1 MGVFLFCNSAVFGS
15 LYTCIHLYTLQ
26 INFCKYPGHHL
37 LLAFGFLMILLK
49 QRILEILFLNHIHP
63 WPPSHSLPCMR
74 SQAGGL
80 HNLQCYYHIWKHDC
94 GLSDVRVNSN
104 IEVWWYSQWIDNEE
118 TESTTR
124 IQPTLLL
131 SKTRDK
137 KLKLDPMLINI
148 SAHQQSQST
157 AVATYL

>member
-1 MGVFLFCNSAVFGS
+1 MN
-15 LYTCIHLYTLQ
+15 LQ
-26 INFCKYPGHHL
+26 ISICKYPGHHL
-37 LLAFGFLMILLK
+37 LIAFGFLMILLK

-131 SKTRDK
+131 YVNRGIITYDSLPQRSYWWEY
-137 KLKLDPMLINI
+137 LITA
-148 SAHQQSQST
+148 SAYYILH
-157 AVATYL
+157 LHRKP